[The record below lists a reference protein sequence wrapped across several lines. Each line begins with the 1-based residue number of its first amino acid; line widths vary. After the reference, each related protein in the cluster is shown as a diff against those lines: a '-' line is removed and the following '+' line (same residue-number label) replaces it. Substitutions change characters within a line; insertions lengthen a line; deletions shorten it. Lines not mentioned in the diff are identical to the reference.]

1 MSAAIFGNVSSI
13 MLRLYRGTE
22 EYHEMLTSIREFIKF
37 HFIPKPL
44 ATRLVESYQHSRSFT
59 RGVDMNSV
67 SQTPITTTIK
77 LASCKLQHLQP
88 ITACRP
94 IDGKSPLTER
104 APDDRHHGR
113 GAAHFLVTFN
123 FYCSCLLR
131 VVTYG
136 LQVLRLVN

>member
-67 SQTPITTTIK
+67 SQTPITTTIQES
-77 LASCKLQHLQP
+77 LANANVKRA
-88 ITACRP
+88 TAV
-94 IDGKSPLTER
+94 
-104 APDDRHHGR
+104 H
-113 GAAHFLVTFN
+113 V
-123 FYCSCLLR
+123 
-131 VVTYG
+131 
-136 LQVLRLVN
+136 